1 MVGHC
6 GDRARGDREVGRI
19 ALSPHHH
26 HDNARAVFKCTGLFH
41 HKNLAHSP
49 TLSTRPIELITYL
62 LHRTLSLSYSAS
74 SFSSSIERMPSG
86 TGVTTP
92 TISSFTSAA
101 AISVFSSTTGSSTF
115 GSGAFE

>member
-1 MVGHC
+1 M
-6 GDRARGDREVGRI
+6 RALNAVPPTMTTRRRYSGAKV
-19 ALSPHHH
+19 LS
-26 HDNARAVFKCTGLFH
+26 FKCIFTTRTY
-41 HKNLAHSP
+41 AHSE
-49 TLSTRPIELITYL
+49 TLSTRPIELITYVL
-62 LHRTLSLSYSAS
+62 HTHRTLFLSYSAS

-101 AISVFSSTTGSSTF
+101 AISVFSSTTGSSAF